1 MDKWDLRF
9 LGMADYVSSF
19 SKDPSTKVGSVLV
32 RDNIV
37 IGMGFNGFPRGMED
51 KPEYYMNREEKYS
64 RIVHGEI
71 NALIFSN
78 NKPTGA
84 TLYNWPFL
92 PCDRCAIQLIQAGV
106 TKFVAPEPTADQA
119 TRWEET
125 FVKTRQYAKE
135 CGVEIMEIPRV
146 ELGI

>member
-19 SKDPSTKVGSVLV
+19 SKDPSTKVGSILV

-37 IGMGFNGFPRGMED
+37 LGMGFNGFPRGMED
-51 KPEYYMNREEKYS
+51 KPEYYENREEKYS

-78 NKPTGA
+78 EKPLFS

-119 TRWEET
+119 SRWESM

-135 CGVEIMEIPRV
+135 CGVIVMEIPRV
-146 ELGI
+146 DLGI